1 MELIFIFAVIP
12 SQVILIHLFEVV
24 EIVGAFGI
32 HTFVDDKVSAFFL
45 WDKGISTVRAP
56 QFSRGEAAFVRRESG
71 SADFAQ
77 ELSFGAVV
85 PV

>member
-1 MELIFIFAVIP
+1 MELIFIFAVIL

-56 QFSRGEAAFVRRESG
+56 QRGRSSHQGCRIQSG
-71 SADFAQ
+71 
-77 ELSFGAVV
+77 G
-85 PV
+85 